1 MVNLV
6 HPISCGKIGWQRKK
20 FNFTNV
26 SRDTEIN
33 SVKMKKIKIA
43 GVPEHFNLPWH
54 LCISNGEFEA
64 IGIDL
69 EWTDVPEG
77 TGKMCQMLRENQT
90 DIAVILTEGIV
101 KDIVAGN
108 KSKIVQVYV
117 ESPLIWGIH
126 VDANSKYKTI
136 SDLQNTK
143 IAISRYGSG
152 SQLMAYVNAN
162 NQGWPTDNL
171 QFEVVNTIDGAV
183 EALGKGTAD
192 YFMWERFMTKPLVD
206 NGVFRKI
213 GDCPTPWPCFVIAV
227 RDEVIQKHPNT
238 IAQILEVIN
247 LTTQEFKE
255 IPNIDVTLASK
266 YNQKIE
272 DIREWLSL
280 TEWSQKQLTSEMLN
294 KIQNQ
299 LFELKII
306 EKMGTFA
313 SIAKSV

>member
-1 MVNLV
+1 
-6 HPISCGKIGWQRKK
+6 
-20 FNFTNV
+20 
-26 SRDTEIN
+26 
-33 SVKMKKIKIA
+33 MKTIKIA

-54 LCISNGEFEA
+54 LCIDNGEFEN
-64 IGIDL
+64 IGINL
-69 EWTDVPEG
+69 EWSDVPEG
-77 TGKMCQMLRENQT
+77 TGKMCQMLRDGTT

-101 KDIVAGN
+101 KDINAGN
-108 KSKIVQVYV
+108 PSKIVQVYV

-126 VDANSKYKTI
+126 VDAKSKFKSI
-136 SDLQNTK
+136 ADIENTK

-162 NQGWPTDNL
+162 NQGWKTDNL

-183 EALGKGTAD
+183 EALTNGTAN

-206 NGVFRKI
+206 KGIFRRV

-227 RDEVIQKHPNT
+227 RDEILKKHPNT

-266 YNQKIE
+266 YHQKIE
-272 DIREWLSL
+272 DISEWLSL
-280 TEWSQKQLTSEMLN
+280 TEWSQNQLTKEMLN

-299 LFELKII
+299 LFDLKII
-306 EKMGTFA
+306 EKKGTFA
-313 SIAKSV
+313 EIVKAI